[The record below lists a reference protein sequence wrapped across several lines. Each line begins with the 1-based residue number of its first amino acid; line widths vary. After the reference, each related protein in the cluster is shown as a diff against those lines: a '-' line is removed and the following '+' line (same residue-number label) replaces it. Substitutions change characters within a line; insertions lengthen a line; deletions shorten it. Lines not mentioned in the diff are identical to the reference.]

1 VSVTIRAKLPKDD
14 RDGLSHLESVLAADP
29 NHSIL
34 AVVLLQTDTIEDRP
48 HDDET
53 PRVVKCVF
61 LHVEPLFNNE
71 RDTAFKLLHA
81 AYEARTGKVEL
92 PFEDGDGDG

>member
-1 VSVTIRAKLPKDD
+1 MSVTVRAKLPKDD
-14 RDGLSHLESVLAADP
+14 RDGLAHLESVLAADP
-29 NHSIL
+29 DHSVL
-34 AVVLLQTDTIEDRP
+34 AVVLLQTDTIEERP

-61 LHVEPLFNNE
+61 LHVEPLTDAE
-71 RDTAFKLLHA
+71 RDTAFKLLRA

-92 PFEDGDGDG
+92 PFEDGDGE